1 MCEKVCKSVAKC
13 VKSLYILRMFG
24 FNTPSID
31 SKGRIAIP
39 ARYRIDFKTQN
50 HNEIVITKDPQYPSL
65 KLYHHSEW
73 QRISTKLQSL
83 QGLDPIVRNLQWT
96 ILGNAYQTD
105 IDIEGRMLVR
115 IPSDLQSYAEIN
127 EQKQV
132 ALVGMGNKFEI
143 WNIENWE
150 MRQTGGSLSTEILDV
165 VLPESIKVCKSVA
178 KCVKSLYILRMFGF
192 NTPSIDSKGRIAIPA
207 RYRIDFKTQ
216 NHNEIV
222 ITKDPQYPSLKLYH
236 HSEWQ
241 RISTKLQSLQ
251 GLDPIVRNLQWTI
264 LGNAYQTDIDIEG
277 RMLVRIPSD
286 LQSYAE
292 INEQKQVALVG
303 MGNKFEI
310 WNIENW
316 EMRQTG
322 GSLSTEILDVV
333 LPESIKEMSF

>member
-50 HNEIVITKDPQYPSL
+50 HYEIVITKDPQYPSL
-65 KLYHHSEW
+65 KLYPHLEW
-73 QRISTKLQSL
+73 QRISSKLQSL

-105 IDIEGRMLVR
+105 VDIEGRMLVR
-115 IPSDLQSYAEIN
+115 IPSDLQNYAQIN

-143 WNIENWE
+143 WNI
-150 MRQTGGSLSTEILDV
+150 
-165 VLPESIKVCKSVA
+165 K
-178 KCVKSLYILRMFGF
+178 
-192 NTPSIDSKGRIAIPA
+192 
-207 RYRIDFKTQ
+207 
-216 NHNEIV
+216 
-222 ITKDPQYPSLKLYH
+222 
-236 HSEWQ
+236 
-241 RISTKLQSLQ
+241 
-251 GLDPIVRNLQWTI
+251 
-264 LGNAYQTDIDIEG
+264 
-277 RMLVRIPSD
+277 
-286 LQSYAE
+286 
-292 INEQKQVALVG
+292 
-303 MGNKFEI
+303 
-310 WNIENW
+310 NW

>member
-13 VKSLYILRMFG
+13 VKSLYILMMFG

-39 ARYRIDFKTQN
+39 ARYRIDFKNQN

-105 IDIEGRMLVR
+105 IDIEGRMLIR
-115 IPSDLQSYAEIN
+115 IPLDLQNYAEIN
-127 EQKQV
+127 QQKQV

-143 WNIENWE
+143 WNIN
-150 MRQTGGSLSTEILDV
+150 
-165 VLPESIKVCKSVA
+165 
-178 KCVKSLYILRMFGF
+178 
-192 NTPSIDSKGRIAIPA
+192 
-207 RYRIDFKTQ
+207 
-216 NHNEIV
+216 
-222 ITKDPQYPSLKLYH
+222 
-236 HSEWQ
+236 
-241 RISTKLQSLQ
+241 
-251 GLDPIVRNLQWTI
+251 
-264 LGNAYQTDIDIEG
+264 
-277 RMLVRIPSD
+277 
-286 LQSYAE
+286 
-292 INEQKQVALVG
+292 
-303 MGNKFEI
+303 
-310 WNIENW
+310 NW